1 MDFDPVLDV
10 VGIALD
16 EFHPDSLDDLFCLLY
31 IDEQLCVLLD
41 NVKDLAIEV
50 MMQLNKSLSI
60 LVVEE
65 IGLAILLAI
74 C

>member
-10 VGIALD
+10 VGVTLD
-16 EFHPDSLDDLFCLLY
+16 QFHPDGLDDLLCLLH
-31 IDEQLCVLLD
+31 IDEQLCILLD

>member
-16 EFHPDSLDDLFCLLY
+16 QFHPDSLDDLLCLLH
-31 IDEQLCVLLD
+31 IDQQLCVLLD

-50 MMQLNKSLSI
+50 MVQLYESLPI

-65 IGLAILLAI
+65 IGLAVLLAI
-74 C
+74 R

>member
-16 EFHPDSLDDLFCLLY
+16 QFHPDGLDDLLCLLH
-31 IDEQLCVLLD
+31 IDQQLCVLLD

-50 MMQLNKSLSI
+50 MVQLYESLPI

-65 IGLAILLAI
+65 IGLAVLLAI
-74 C
+74 R